1 MKFILNFIFVIFL
14 FITWGI
20 KFIYINVGI
29 YKSISINLMIENGNN
44 NITILSKLID
54 LQKLVKKESS
64 LNELCKVINHN
75 IIL

>member
-1 MKFILNFIFVIFL
+1 
-14 FITWGI
+14 
-20 KFIYINVGI
+20 
-29 YKSISINLMIENGNN
+29 MIENGNN